1 MIFLFTRVTRMQDE
15 ENVVG
20 MVYMDFIQAVFT
32 TSQDPIMNLMRTM
45 NWITEESSGFTARF
59 A

>member
-45 NWITEESSGFTARF
+45 N
-59 A
+59 